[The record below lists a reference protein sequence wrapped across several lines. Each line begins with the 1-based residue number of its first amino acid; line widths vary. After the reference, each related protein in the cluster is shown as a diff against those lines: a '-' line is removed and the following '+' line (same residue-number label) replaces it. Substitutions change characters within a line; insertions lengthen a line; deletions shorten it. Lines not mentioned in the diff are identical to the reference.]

1 MPWARRGAVIAVLV
15 ALVATLATASA
26 ASAASLVFVRAG
38 DLFAINADGGQLR
51 LIANGPEAFASP
63 SVAGDGSV
71 WAINGRAIVQVAAT
85 GAVLRVI
92 TLPLADV
99 PVDLDVSPDGTR
111 LAVELQGATAP
122 GVYVVSTADG
132 TVAPKSYPGLVR
144 PAWLANGQLLVHR
157 PATAPGGAAALVANV
172 AAATD
177 PQLWFA
183 DAASLPTDGDVSADF
198 TLGVWTNGGS
208 VIVIRQLSGVP
219 PAPLTGSACS
229 ATLPIL
235 GPVVQPNGTSIAFT
249 SDDGIWVVPNARA
262 TAPCESAALVHIL
275 TATEVRDVAWNPL
288 DLVPGPPPL
297 SADGRARL
305 TGLAL
310 AAKSFPAAS
319 GTTLSGNATSAGTV
333 TMTVIKLSPG
343 LHKGRACVASKKK
356 GKKLQRCTVRSVVGA
371 PVQLAVPAAG
381 AFALPVARP
390 DLTRGSYELAVALT
404 DAIGRVSVVK
414 RLPFTIP

>member
-1 MPWARRGAVIAVLV
+1 MLV
-15 ALVATLATASA
+15 ALVATLATASS

-38 DLFAINADGGQLR
+38 DLFAVDGSGGQLR

-71 WAINGRAIVQVAAT
+71 WAINGRSVVQVAAN
-85 GAVLRVI
+85 GAILRALA
-92 TLPLADV
+92 LPLADA
-99 PVDLDVSPDGTR
+99 PVDLDLSPDGAR
-111 LAVELQGATAP
+111 LAVELQGTAAP

-177 PQLWFA
+177 AQLWFA
-183 DAASLPTDGDVSADF
+183 DTTSLPTDGDVSADF
-198 TLGVWTNGGS
+198 TLGVWTNGGTG
-208 VIVIRQLSGVP
+208 VVIRQLAGAP
-219 PAPLTGSACS
+219 PAMPTGATCS
-229 ATLPIL
+229 FNLAAI
-235 GPVVQPNGTSIAFT
+235 GPVVQPNAHVIAFT
-249 SDDGIWVVPNARA
+249 SDDGIWL
-262 TAPCESAALVHIL
+262 APQPEPGACGDAVRIFN
-275 TATEVRDVAWNPL
+275 ATEVRDVAWNPL
-288 DLVPGPPPL
+288 DLAPGPPPL
-297 SADGRARL
+297 SADGKARL

-310 AAKSFPAAS
+310 AAKSFPAAT

-333 TMTVIKLSPG
+333 TMTVIRLSPG
-343 LHKGRACVASKKK
+343 LRKGRACVASAKK
-356 GKKLQRCTVRSVVGA
+356 GKKLQRCTARSVVGA
-371 PVQLAVPAAG
+371 PVQLAVGAAG
-381 AFALPVARP
+381 AFSLPVSRP

-414 RLPFTIP
+414 RLPFKIP